1 MRFDRLTEK
10 AREAIIE
17 AQSEAQEYR
26 HASIDPAHL
35 LLTLLRQQGGVVP
48 AVIDRMG
55 ADRESLEAGVE
66 QLLAAKSRV
75 SGSAVELRIGRELAQ
90 LLAEAETIAAN
101 MKDEYTSTEHLLMAM
116 ASARNGNVRQL
127 LERNGIDYNGIMQGL
142 AKVRGSQRVTN
153 QTPEAQYEALVKYGR
168 DLTAEAGKGNLDP
181 NIGRDQEIRRVVQI
195 LSRRTKNNPV
205 LIGEPGVGK
214 TANAEGLA
222 QRIINGDV
230 PTTLKNKRL
239 VALDL
244 GALVAGAK
252 YRGEF
257 EERLKAVL
265 NEIQNAD
272 AKQDPAVHRRN
283 AHACGRG
290 RSRRFDGRL
299 QHAQAEA
306 GSRRTSCDW
315 RNDAGRI
322 P

>member
-48 AVIDRMG
+48 AVIDRVG

-116 ASARNGNVRQL
+116 ASSRNGNVRQL

-153 QTPEAQYEALVKYGR
+153 QTPEALY
-168 DLTAEAGKGNLDP
+168 
-181 NIGRDQEIRRVVQI
+181 
-195 LSRRTKNNPV
+195 
-205 LIGEPGVGK
+205 
-214 TANAEGLA
+214 
-222 QRIINGDV
+222 
-230 PTTLKNKRL
+230 
-239 VALDL
+239 
-244 GALVAGAK
+244 
-252 YRGEF
+252 
-257 EERLKAVL
+257 
-265 NEIQNAD
+265 
-272 AKQDPAVHRRN
+272 
-283 AHACGRG
+283 
-290 RSRRFDGRL
+290 
-299 QHAQAEA
+299 
-306 GSRRTSCDW
+306 
-315 RNDAGRI
+315 
-322 P
+322 